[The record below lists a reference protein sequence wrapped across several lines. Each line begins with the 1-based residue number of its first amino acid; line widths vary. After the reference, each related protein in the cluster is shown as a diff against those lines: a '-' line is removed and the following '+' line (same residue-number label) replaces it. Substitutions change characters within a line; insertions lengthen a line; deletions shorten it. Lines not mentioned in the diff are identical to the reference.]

1 MAGGLLNIVSMG
13 DQSQNPSMLT
23 GNPSKT
29 FFKTSFSKHTNFGLQ
44 KFRIDY
50 EGCRDL
56 RLTEES
62 KFIFKIK
69 RLADLLMD
77 TYVVINLPDIWSPIY
92 NPCTK
97 TNNKWVGYDFRWI
110 EDIGIQMIKSIEIH
124 CGSALI
130 QKYSGSYLLAM
141 MERDLTKT
149 KKDLFNK
156 MSGNVCEFND
166 PANAFGRENA
176 YPSSFYTEVQGGAE
190 PSIRGKTLYIPINT
204 WFTMDSRCAFP
215 LVSCRYHELTITV
228 TIRPIQELFQVRDI
242 FDETNHY
249 PYIQPNFIME
259 HFKMYRFLQTP
270 PNIRI
275 DVDSNNYQYKQE
287 IWNADIHLLSTFC
300 FLSNDELKLFA
311 NEGQVYLIKNVTQY
325 YFQDVLGSRKI
336 KLDNSMGMVA
346 NWMFHLQRNDVNMR
360 NEWSNYSNW
369 PYKSLPSNVTFAP
382 SVLPLT
388 INNGILIDSNKLFHG
403 PRTNPDSSENTGL
416 FITGNY
422 CKDNQKEILLTMGIL
437 LEGDYRET
445 TMSSGVYNFVEQY
458 TRTSGFSRDGIYC
471 YSYGLN
477 SSSEYQP
484 SGAINLSNFN
494 KIELEITTFIPQIDP
509 QYISFKTIC
518 LSGNPV
524 QITYDPTWRLYQ
536 YTYNMTLFEERY
548 NILSFMGGYVKLH
561 AIA

>member
-1 MAGGLLNIVSMG
+1 MAGGLLNVVAIG
-13 DQSQNPSMLT
+13 NQNLMLT

-29 FFKTSFSKHTNFGLQ
+29 FFKTSYLKHTNFGLQ

-56 RLTEES
+56 RLSEES
-62 KFIFKIK
+62 KFTFKIK

-77 TYVVINLPDIWSPIY
+77 TYVVINLPNIWSPIY
-92 NPCTK
+92 NPCSE

-110 EDIGIQMIKSIEIH
+110 EDIGIQMIKSIEIN
-124 CGSALI
+124 CGSTLI

-141 MERDLTKT
+141 MERDFTKT

-156 MSGNVCEFND
+156 MSGNINELND

-176 YPSSFYTEVQGGAE
+176 YPSSYYTDVIGGSE
-190 PSIRGKTLYIPINT
+190 PSLRGKTLYIPINT
-204 WFTMDSRCAFP
+204 WFTMNSRCAFP
-215 LVSCRYHELTITV
+215 LISCRYQELTISV

-242 FDETNHY
+242 FDETNQY

-259 HFKMYRFLQTP
+259 HFKMYRFLQSP

-275 DVDSNNYQYKQE
+275 DTNSKNYENKQE

-300 FLSNDELKLFA
+300 FLSKAEYQLFA
-311 NEGQVYLIKNVTQY
+311 KESQLYLIKSVIQY
-325 YFQDVLGSRKI
+325 DFHNIVGSSKL

-346 NWMFHLQRNDVNMR
+346 NWMFQLQRNDVNMR
-360 NEWSNYSNW
+360 NEWSNYTNW
-369 PYKSLPSNVTFAP
+369 PYKSLPSNVLFAP
-382 SVLPLT
+382 ST
-388 INNGILIDSNKLFHG
+388 ISSDINIGININDTRYLSCG
-403 PRTNPDSSENTGL
+403 PRTNPISLENTGL

-422 CKDNQKEILLTMGIL
+422 CKDNQKDILLTMGIL
-437 LEGDYRET
+437 LDGDYREN
-445 TMSSGVYNFVEQY
+445 TMSSGVFNLVEQY

-484 SGAINLSNFN
+484 SGAINLSKFK
-494 KIELEITTFIPQIDP
+494 KIELEITTFIPQLDATRA
-509 QYISFKTIC
+509 SFKIIC
-518 LSGNPV
+518 VNG
-524 QITYDPTWRLYQ
+524 DPIQVSPDPSWKLYQ

-548 NILSFMGGYVKLH
+548 NILSFMEGNARLEF
-561 AIA
+561 AT